1 MARLP
6 RGCAILSLIWR
17 RTCNGAA
24 GPFTR
29 SESGFASARPWFHP
43 RLKQR
48 AFRPPASLV
57 WINCAG
63 NSRLRRCRWRWPAL
77 LTVIFHSLLTHPQNH
92 DRFHTF
98 CAAPLS
104 LRAHARRTFQP
115 TALIEDAQ
123 AIESLMTPIRSYLH
137 MQSRTLEVPFDTRAS
152 AFCETVWG
160 ALRRI
165 PYGQTRSYTEIAA
178 AIGAPRAVRAVANAC
193 AKNPLALITP
203 CHRVIQKNG

>member
-77 LTVIFHSLLTHPQNH
+77 LTVIFHSLLTHPQTH
-92 DRFHTF
+92 DRFHTLCPACLF
-98 CAAPLS
+98 PS
-104 LRAHARRTFQP
+104 LPALGLVRGGGKGTRPRRG
-115 TALIEDAQ
+115 
-123 AIESLMTPIRSYLH
+123 
-137 MQSRTLEVPFDTRAS
+137 
-152 AFCETVWG
+152 C
-160 ALRRI
+160 LRRVS
-165 PYGQTRSYTEIAA
+165 TF
-178 AIGAPRAVRAVANAC
+178 GARARATHISAHGFNRG
-193 AKNPLALITP
+193 LAGDG
-203 CHRVIQKNG
+203 VID

>member
-1 MARLP
+1 MGCWISWLRACAAAKSDDCMQSLTALLERDTAFARLAP
-6 RGCAILSLIWR
+6 GVEQMAQLAADVSRLLPDGLAPHIFAGPVREGTLTLFAAHGALAARLRHLEPHLAQNLQRRGW
-17 RTCNGAA
+17 
-24 GPFTR
+24 PFTR

-98 CAAPLS
+98 CAACFF
-104 LRAHARRTFQP
+104 R
-115 TALIEDAQ
+115 
-123 AIESLMTPIRSYLH
+123 
-137 MQSRTLEVPFDTRAS
+137 
-152 AFCETVWG
+152 
-160 ALRRI
+160 
-165 PYGQTRSYTEIAA
+165 
-178 AIGAPRAVRAVANAC
+178 
-193 AKNPLALITP
+193 
-203 CHRVIQKNG
+203 